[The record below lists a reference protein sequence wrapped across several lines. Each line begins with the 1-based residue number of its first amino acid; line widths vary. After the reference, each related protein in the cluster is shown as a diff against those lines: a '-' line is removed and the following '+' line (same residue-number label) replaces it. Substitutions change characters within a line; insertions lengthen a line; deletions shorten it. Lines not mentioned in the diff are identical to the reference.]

1 MTIRTKLYLF
11 YITFF
16 AILAIF
22 PVTTDYVTQTYL
34 LLDIPLFAPFPS
46 EIGKIGLILGGACI
60 LSYLLLSYSIRKNKT
75 DKLEYLSI
83 TIFRYSLAFVMIFIY
98 GYAKIA
104 YKQFELDYGAMD
116 TLLRNVSEK
125 DLTWYFFGKSNVQ
138 TLLYGLA
145 EFIPCLLLLFRRTT
159 FLGALLLLPALVGVV
174 LVNVFNDIEYH
185 TLLFGILFLLFDIG
199 ILLFYRKE
207 IALVFT
213 TTKHKFQFA
222 FTGKITK
229 GLFLIAKIIFIGL
242 FVIRFCNSFYLS
254 TQMSTAEMSAS
265 SKCFGA
271 FQLQNITYNDKN
283 YDLDSLPNYWNKLY
297 FEKFG
302 KNRML
307 RDKWDNNVNMFY
319 VFSDNNKDSIQIITY
334 KEVDKD
340 ENPTDTT
347 SIFIGTYMLSGN
359 DSILT
364 LSGNKN
370 DTLMKAVYKKL
381 PIDGHDWWW

>member
-22 PVTTDYVTQTYL
+22 PVTTDYITQTYL
-34 LLDIPLFAPFPS
+34 LLDVPLFAPFPS
-46 EIGKIGLILGGACI
+46 ETFKIILMLGGTFVLSYFI
-60 LSYLLLSYSIRKNKT
+60 LSFSIRKNKT
-75 DKLEYLSI
+75 DKLEYISI

-138 TLLYGLA
+138 TLLYGLM
-145 EFIPCLLLLFRRTT
+145 EFIPCILLLFRKTT
-159 FLGALLLLPALVGVV
+159 FLGAVLLLPALLGVV
-174 LVNVFNDIEYH
+174 LTNIFNDIEYH
-185 TLLFGILFLLFDIG
+185 TLLFGIMFLFFDIG

-213 TTKHKFQFA
+213 TAKHKLQFT
-222 FTGKITK
+222 FVGKKTK
-229 GLFLIAKIIFIGL
+229 VLFLIVKIIFIGL
-242 FVIRFCNSFYLS
+242 FVIRYCNSFYLS
-254 TQMSTAEMSAS
+254 TQMSTAEMSAP

-271 FQLQNITYNDKN
+271 FQLQNITYDDKN
-283 YDLDSLPNYWNKLY
+283 YDLDSLPNYWKKLY

-302 KNRML
+302 KNNML
-307 RDKWDNNVNMFY
+307 RDKWENNVNMFY
-319 VFSDNNKDSIQIITY
+319 VFSDNKDSIQIVTC
-334 KEVDKD
+334 KVFDKD
-340 ENPTDTT
+340 ENPIDTT
-347 SIFIGTYMLSGN
+347 SIFKGTYMLSSN
-359 DSILT
+359 DSVLT
-364 LSGNKN
+364 LRGIKN
-370 DTLMKAVYKKL
+370 DTLIKADYKKL